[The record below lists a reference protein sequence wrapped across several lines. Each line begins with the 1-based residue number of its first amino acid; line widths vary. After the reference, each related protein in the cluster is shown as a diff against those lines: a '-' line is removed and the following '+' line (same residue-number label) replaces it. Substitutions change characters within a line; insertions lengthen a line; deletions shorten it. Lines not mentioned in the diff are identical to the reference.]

1 LPTCSAYQPG
11 QRAVLAAERG
21 APPRL
26 QDRVDLAFMP
36 FGPLFHRA
44 RLGGGR
50 GGCLAITPAHQSLT
64 RYCFAPDHTAAH
76 LNAEANL
83 GGGASNCR
91 GQLEILMK
99 TLLPIAALMLGG
111 AEAAIAAKLATFER
125 NGFPITPQQ
134 LQVPGPHGVQEQTP
148 PLSFVVHA
156 GWYADDISSA
166 NGVETG

>member
-1 LPTCSAYQPG
+1 LQLSAG
-11 QRAVLAAERG
+11 L
-21 APPRL
+21 PPRL
-26 QDRVDLAFMP
+26 QDRVDLAYIP

-44 RLGGGR
+44 RPGGGR

-76 LNAEANL
+76 LNAQANL

-91 GQLEILMK
+91 GRLEITMK

-125 NGFPITPQQ
+125 DGFPITPQQ

-156 GWYADDISSA
+156 GWMPVTSHQPTVLRRDSPP
-166 NGVETG
+166 TH